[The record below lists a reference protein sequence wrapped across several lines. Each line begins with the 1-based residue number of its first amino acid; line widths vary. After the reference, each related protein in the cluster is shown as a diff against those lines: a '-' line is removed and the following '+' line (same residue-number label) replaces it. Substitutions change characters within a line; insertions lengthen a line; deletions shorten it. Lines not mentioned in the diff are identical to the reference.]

1 MRVKTEAKRQSIVDA
16 AAAVFM
22 EKGYEAASMAE
33 IASRAGGSKATLYSY
48 FPSKEELF
56 LMVMKTLAEER
67 MSQAHARLTAD
78 GDLRGALLRFGEQML
93 RNLLSP
99 EIAALRGIV
108 LGEGRR
114 SGVGQLFF
122 DNGPAIGWGKLAT
135 FLAGQMQAGRLRQ
148 AKPWTAA
155 VHLLALLEAE
165 FMEWFIVGARE
176 MPADEAITEAVAAAV
191 EVFMA
196 GYAPSSA
203 RA

>member
-16 AAAVFM
+16 AAEVFM

-78 GDLRGALLRFGEQML
+78 GDLRSALLRYGEQML

-99 EIAALRGIV
+99 EIATLRRIV
-108 LGEGRR
+108 LGEGWR
-114 SGVGQLFF
+114 STVGQLFF
-122 DNGPAIGWGKLAT
+122 DNGPAIGWGKLAA
-135 FLAGQMQAGRLRQ
+135 FLEGQMQAGKLRQ
-148 AKPWTAA
+148 ARPWPAA
-155 VHLLALLEAE
+155 MHLLGLLEAE
-165 FMEWFIVGARE
+165 FIEWFIVGARE
-176 MPADEAITEAVAAAV
+176 MPSDAAINEAVVAAV

-196 GYAPSSA
+196 GYAPSSNA
-203 RA
+203 A